1 VTPGA
6 ELSRAP
12 LPRLDAGKLVALTAA
27 LGISAWFYR
36 APALYPLALLGTMM
50 HESGHAAATWL
61 VGGTVESVRIELNA
75 SGLCLSTLPPSFFG
89 KVLVYSA
96 GYVGNA
102 VAAAVLVVLTWRFRA
117 HRLVLWAMV
126 AWLAVMGTLHAGTW
140 FTRGFCLGTALAL
153 GAAARGLPAPGVAW
167 LNLFIAG
174 YSVVDA
180 GMGLWHGPWSN
191 GVETDAQLL
200 WKAAYVPPLL
210 STVTWTLASGAIV
223 AWAIWY
229 SVRADRG

>member
-1 VTPGA
+1 MIRGA
-6 ELSRAP
+6 DPSSSP
-12 LPRLDAGKLVALTAA
+12 LPRLDAGKLAA
-27 LGISAWFYR
+27 LGLALAASAWFYR
-36 APALYPLALLGTMM
+36 APVLYPLALLGTMM

-61 VGGTVESVRIELNA
+61 VGGTVQSVKLELNN
-75 SGLCLSTLPPSFFG
+75 SGLCLSLLPPSFFG

-102 VAAAVLVVLTWRFRA
+102 VSAAALVVLTWRFRA
-117 HRLVLWAMV
+117 HRLVLWGMV

-153 GAAARGLPAPGVAW
+153 AAAARWLPATGIAW

-180 GMGLWHGPWSN
+180 GMGLWHGPWSS

-200 WKAAYVPPLL
+200 WKAALVPPLL
-210 STVTWTLASGAIV
+210 STVTWTLASAAIV
-223 AWAIWY
+223 AWAVWF
-229 SVRADRG
+229 SVRAERR